1 MNEREALELALSSP
15 NQSGKSELVTRYE
28 SELATRFGTAHAV
41 AVSSGSAAI
50 EATLVALGARPGRR
64 VLVSAAAP
72 LPTLMP
78 ILATGAA
85 PKFVDCLP
93 RSPAMDPD
101 QVVRAVDDSVVAAVE
116 VPLWGYPF
124 PPTPMRD
131 ALAEANIPLV
141 EDASHAHGALTADGR
156 SVGTHGTAGCFST
169 HQMKMLSTGEGGFVL
184 TDSEPLAHSIRSYCR
199 IADLDG
205 VNDGRNYKPSAF
217 TAAIGLA
224 RLGRL
229 DHQVALRRQTAADT
243 MALLA
248 RLPVAELD
256 RHGTPNGY
264 NLVISLPQT
273 SEWRSFHLAL
283 AAEGISTDP
292 LTYRYSVGYAKRR
305 TERWAV
311 DCPNAEALIW
321 RLVQLPT
328 ANAAPETTANAVLR
342 AWEQWI

>member
-28 SELATRFGTAHAV
+28 SELAAHFGTAHAV
-41 AVSSGSAAI
+41 AVNSGSAAI
-50 EATLVALGARPGRR
+50 EATLVALGARPGKR

-124 PPTPMRD
+124 PHTAMER
-131 ALAEANIPLV
+131 AVAEVKIPLV

-156 SVGTHGTAGCFST
+156 QVGTHGTAGCFST
-169 HQMKMLSTGEGGFVL
+169 HHMKMLSTGEGGFVL
-184 TDSEPLAHSIRSYCR
+184 TNSGDLARSVRSYCR
-199 IADLDG
+199 LGDLDG
-205 VNDGRNYKPSAF
+205 SHDGRNYKPSAF

-224 RLGRL
+224 RLGQL
-229 DHQVALRRQTAADT
+229 AQKVSARRQIAVDT

-248 RLPVAELD
+248 GLPVRELD
-256 RHGTPNGY
+256 VHGTPNGY
-264 NLVISLPQT
+264 NLVLSLPDGT
-273 SEWRSFHLAL
+273 EWRSFHLAL
-283 AAEGISTDP
+283 RAEGIGTDP
-292 LTYRYSVGYAKRR
+292 ITYRYSVGHAKPR

-311 DCPNAEALIW
+311 DCPNAEGLVW
-321 RLVQLPT
+321 QLVQLPT
-328 ANAAPETTANAVLR
+328 ARTTPEATADAVLR
-342 AWEQWI
+342 AWERWA